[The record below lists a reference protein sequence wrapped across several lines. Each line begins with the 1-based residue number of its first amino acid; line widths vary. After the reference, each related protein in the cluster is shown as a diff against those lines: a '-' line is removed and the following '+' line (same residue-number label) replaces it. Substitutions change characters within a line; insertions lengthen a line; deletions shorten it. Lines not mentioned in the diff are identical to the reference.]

1 MAKGIEKGWDLDECI
16 SFADRFPMD
25 IGQEET
31 LGYIQRNYLTHKK

>member
-1 MAKGIEKGWDLDECI
+1 MI

-31 LGYIQRNYLTHKK
+31 MEYVQRTNVIKCYRYLTEK